1 MAIELDKVRDYAL
14 IGVVVILGVLAGA
27 VYASKVG
34 GEVTVLNMR
43 EGLPDSAEA
52 RLALENEAIEIALA
66 DPRVKPLTEGKEFT
80 VSALLK
86 VQFSLKFVENKTE
99 TYYAQWDGKNRAV
112 VTIRYPDDTGYTF
125 DVNITDRLVEEPRR
139 VAWEDGRKSF
149 KYLP

>member
-1 MAIELDKVRDYAL
+1 MAIELDKVRNYAL

-34 GEVTVLNMR
+34 REVTVLNMR

-86 VQFSLKFVENKTE
+86 LQFSLKFVDNQTE
-99 TYYAQWDGKNRAV
+99 TYYAQWDGKNRALV
-112 VTIRYPDDTGYTF
+112 IIRYPDDTGYAF
-125 DVNITDRLVEEPRR
+125 DVNITDRLVGEPRR
-139 VAWEDGRKSF
+139 VAWEDGGKSF